1 MDLQKIKKPLV
12 VIATLLL
19 CANCFASNSVKVD
32 EAVMKIFH
40 QYENTEG
47 VDCMR
52 IVQGEGLGLIKM
64 MFNKEF
70 GRKFMK
76 GVNCIVIIDYGKA
89 SEQISAEI
97 RSNMDSFTTLLEE
110 IDLKGEEFEEDEYA
124 RFFATIKDETHISD
138 FVAIFED
145 PEDKMLI
152 YMGGEIIADFE

>member
-19 CANCFASNSVKVD
+19 CANCFASNSSKVD

-52 IVQGEGLGLIKM
+52 ISQGEGLGLVKM

-76 GVNCIVIIDYGKA
+76 GVKCIVIIDYGKA
-89 SEQISAEI
+89 SEQVSAEI
-97 RSNMDSFTTLLEE
+97 RSQMDTFTELLEE
-110 IDLKGEEFEEDEYA
+110 IDLKDEEIEDEYA

-138 FVAIFED
+138 FVAVFED
-145 PEDKMLI
+145 GEDKMLM
-152 YMGGEIIADFE
+152 YMGGEIIAEFD